1 MGLVFLHLFCNLTS
15 LFQREM
21 KSILVIEDDLTINK
35 NITEALQNEHYQ
47 VTCAYDGYIAEKLLR
62 KNTYDCIVLDI
73 NIPHKN
79 GYEIC
84 RQFRSY
90 NTHTP
95 LIMLTAFDELEDKV
109 QGFESGADDYIT
121 KPFYIRELVLRI
133 QTCLKRQESIGTSA
147 ATSSILKADD
157 IIVNLE
163 SKTVTRNNTDITLT
177 PREFQILIK
186 LIEKDGDYVSKQE
199 LIQEIWGNIVDAN
212 TNTIEVYIN
221 FLRNK
226 LDKPFQKNTIKT
238 KVGYGYY
245 IDIQ

>member
-1 MGLVFLHLFCNLTS
+1 
-15 LFQREM
+15 M

-109 QGFESGADDYIT
+109 QSFESGADDYIT

>member
-1 MGLVFLHLFCNLTS
+1 
-15 LFQREM
+15 M